1 MNHKTP
7 SSVIGIDVGTTSIKG
22 MLMENKG
29 RILAFARQE
38 YSLDTGEGGICEL
51 DSEVYWEV
59 TCQIIQNLILKSGV
73 DPRTIGGLA
82 FSSQGETLIPVD
94 AEGKPLRKA
103 IIWLDNRS
111 ANEADEIKNQF
122 GEQRIMEVTGQPEVL
137 PIWPATRI
145 LWMKKNEPQVF
156 NRVNKYLLVEDFLI
170 FKMTGKYCTEHSLSS
185 STLYFN
191 ISRKEWWQDML
202 DFLGIAVHH
211 LPALVPSGKIIGD
224 LTPEA
229 ARATGLSAT
238 THCVSGAYDHPAG
251 AIGSGNLFKGDAT
264 LTIGASMAMCIALD
278 QPVSDRSLNL
288 PCQCHAIDGLYFLL
302 PYGQT
307 AGIVLKWFRDIFG
320 QSEVQEAELNDLDSY
335 DLMIQQAEKVPA
347 GSDGL
352 LMLPHLMGTGSPE
365 FNPNAR
371 GVFAGI
377 TMGMHKGH
385 FVRAIIESVSLMIRH
400 NLEVMNDK
408 GIEVKVIHILGGA
421 SKNNLWNQILA
432 DVTGLPVVTLMN
444 TENSVMGACL
454 LASIGIGVY
463 KDIESACHASV
474 KINSRFE
481 PNLLNHELYNGVYK
495 KYVHLYASLEDYW
508 KMLK

>member
-202 DFLGIAVHH
+202 DFLGIAV
-211 LPALVPSGKIIGD
+211 
-224 LTPEA
+224 
-229 ARATGLSAT
+229 
-238 THCVSGAYDHPAG
+238 
-251 AIGSGNLFKGDAT
+251 
-264 LTIGASMAMCIALD
+264 TICLHWSHREK
-278 QPVSDRSLNL
+278 S
-288 PCQCHAIDGLYFLL
+288 
-302 PYGQT
+302 
-307 AGIVLKWFRDIFG
+307 
-320 QSEVQEAELNDLDSY
+320 SE
-335 DLMIQQAEKVPA
+335 
-347 GSDGL
+347 
-352 LMLPHLMGTGSPE
+352 T
-365 FNPNAR
+365 
-371 GVFAGI
+371 
-377 TMGMHKGH
+377 
-385 FVRAIIESVSLMIRH
+385 
-400 NLEVMNDK
+400 
-408 GIEVKVIHILGGA
+408 
-421 SKNNLWNQILA
+421 
-432 DVTGLPVVTLMN
+432 
-444 TENSVMGACL
+444 
-454 LASIGIGVY
+454 
-463 KDIESACHASV
+463 
-474 KINSRFE
+474 
-481 PNLLNHELYNGVYK
+481 
-495 KYVHLYASLEDYW
+495 
-508 KMLK
+508 